1 MQRSLRV
8 LSLVMMCALVVT
20 ACGNSGGTAGAS
32 GGAASAAASAAA
44 PSAAA
49 STEASA
55 GASTEASAGASAGAS
70 ASAGAEASG
79 SAAAG
84 AGGSINVTSLWGG
97 SEQESFQKV
106 LDAFKA
112 KTGIT
117 ANYESI
123 RTDYATVLQTRITGG
138 NPPDVSILPGI
149 GFLRRFA
156 KDGSIKKVSELGIDA
171 ASPPSN
177 YAPGI
182 LDIGSVDGELY
193 AIMVKF
199 NSKSTLWYRPDKF
212 KEAGATAP
220 KTWDEFKT
228 TLDTLASKGP
238 KPLGLGV
245 SPDTWTLTDWF
256 ESIYLRQNGPDKYD
270 ALFSGKTQWTDP
282 TVQTTVDAMKEVL
295 SDKYVNGGISAALG
309 RAWVDGIGQV
319 FGANAEGSVY
329 YEGGFVGGIATGQ
342 VNKALKPGEDI
353 DWTDFP
359 SFGSSSDKPVTIGGD
374 VIAAFTTNPGV
385 KEFLEYMTTK
395 EAGEVWA
402 GTGAIISPV
411 KSVSTDVYPTD
422 LVKREAAQ
430 VSGATAVKFDGS
442 DLLPAGSPDLG
453 AELQKAISGQTI
465 DWASFD
471 QQVSTAWSN
480 E

>member
-1 MQRSLRV
+1 MIRNWRTSAL
-8 LSLVMMCALVVT
+8 LIAIVMVAT
-20 ACGNSGGTAGAS
+20 ACGGGTASPSAP
-32 GGAASAAASAAA
+32 AASVPAASQ
-44 PSAAA
+44 PAA
-49 STEASA
+49 STP
-55 GASTEASAGASAGAS
+55 
-70 ASAGAEASG
+70 AE

-84 AGGSINVTSLWGG
+84 GSITVTSLWGG

-156 KDGSIKKVSELGIDA
+156 RDGSIKKVADLGLDPA
-171 ASPPSN
+171 ALEAN

-182 LDIGSVDGELY
+182 LDIGKVDGELY

-199 NSKSTLWYRPDKF
+199 NSKSTLWYRPDQF
-212 KEAGATAP
+212 TAAGVTPP
-220 KTWDEFKT
+220 KTWDEFKA
-228 TLDTLASKGP
+228 TLETLKDKS
-238 KPLGLGV
+238 LGLGT

-256 ESIYLRQNGPDKYD
+256 ESIYLRQAGGDKYD
-270 ALFSGKTQWTDP
+270 QLFSGQLPWTDP
-282 TVQTTVDAMKEVL
+282 SVAQAVTSLTEVL
-295 SDKYVNGGISAALG
+295 NDKYVAGGITAANG
-309 RAWVDGIGQV
+309 RAWVDGIAQV
-319 FGANAEGSVY
+319 FGENAVADMY

-342 VNKALKPGEDI
+342 VNTALKPGETI

-359 SFGSSSDKPVTIGGD
+359 SLGGPDAKPVTIGGD
-374 VIAAFTTNPGV
+374 VIAALTDKPGV
-385 KEFLEYMTTK
+385 KEFVEFMTT
-395 EAGEVWA
+395 ADSGNAWA
-402 GTGAIISPV
+402 ATGAIISPV
-411 KSVSTDVYPTD
+411 KAVDQSVYPND
-422 LVKREAAQ
+422 LTKREAAQ
-430 VSGATAVKFDGS
+430 VTGASVVKFDGS

-453 AELQKAISGQTI
+453 AELQKAIAGTAV
-465 DWASFD
+465 DWASFES
-471 QQVSTAWSN
+471 QVKTAWGN

>member
-1 MQRSLRV
+1 MIRNWRTS
-8 LSLVMMCALVVT
+8 ALLIATIVVVT
-20 ACGNSGGTAGAS
+20 ACGGGTTSSSAP
-32 GGAASAAASAAA
+32 AASEPAASQ
-44 PSAAA
+44 PAA
-49 STEASA
+49 STP
-55 GASTEASAGASAGAS
+55 
-70 ASAGAEASG
+70 AE

-84 AGGSINVTSLWGG
+84 GSITVTSLWGG
-97 SEQESFQKV
+97 SEQASFQKV

-156 KDGSIKKVSELGIDA
+156 RDGSIKKVADIGLDPA
-171 ASPPSN
+171 ALEAN

-182 LDIGSVDGELY
+182 LDIGKVDGELY

-199 NSKSTLWYRPDKF
+199 NSKSTLWYRPDQF
-212 KEAGATAP
+212 TAAGVTPP

-228 TLDTLASKGP
+228 TLETLKDKS
-238 KPLGLGV
+238 LGLGT

-256 ESIYLRQNGPDKYD
+256 ESIYLRQSGGDKYD
-270 ALFSGKTQWTDP
+270 QLFSGKLPWTDP
-282 TVQTTVDAMKEVL
+282 SVAQAVTSLTEVL
-295 SDKYVNGGISAALG
+295 TDKYVAGGITAANG
-309 RAWVDGIGQV
+309 RAWVDGIAQV
-319 FGANAEGSVY
+319 FGQKSVADMY

-342 VNKALKPGEDI
+342 VNTALKPGETI

-359 SFGSSSDKPVTIGGD
+359 SFGGPDANPVTIGGD
-374 VIAAFTTNPGV
+374 VIAALTDKPGV
-385 KEFLEYMTTK
+385 KEFVEFMTTAD
-395 EAGEVWA
+395 AGNAWA
-402 GTGAIISPV
+402 ATGAIISPV
-411 KSVSTDVYPTD
+411 KAVDQSVYPTD

-430 VSGATAVKFDGS
+430 VTGASVVKFDGS

-453 AELQKAISGQTI
+453 AELQKAIAGSTV
-465 DWASFD
+465 DWASFES
-471 QQVSTAWSN
+471 QVKTAWGN